1 MRLITSLYY
10 NTKKLRLKVRKGEK
24 DNMVLKKNI
33 KTKSQALRHIRSL
46 KSRVAKDNAIRWFIK
61 NRKWY
66 L

>member
-1 MRLITSLYY
+1 
-10 NTKKLRLKVRKGEK
+10 GEK